1 MPSTAQTSAGSFLSI
16 SANLPATHDVAGFE
30 AVEVTWTE
38 VGEITDLGEFGREYN
53 LVTHNPLKD
62 RRTVKRKGSFNDG
75 SVTLQMARDVSD
87 AGQTLLQTAQ
97 DDDNSYSIR
106 ITLQDGTPV
115 YTTAQVMSYK
125 TSVGSVD
132 QITSATTMLEID
144 NDIIEGTAPV

>member
-1 MPSTAQTSAGSFLSI
+1 MASNAQTSAGSFLSI
-16 SANLPATHDVAGFE
+16 SASLPPTHDAVGFTD
-30 AVEVTWTE
+30 VSISWTE

-75 SVTLQMARDVSD
+75 SITLQMARDVTD
-87 AGQTLLQTAQ
+87 AGQTMLQTAQ
-97 DDDNSYSIR
+97 DDDNSYSIM

-132 QITSATTMLEID
+132 QITSATTVLEID
-144 NDIIEGTAPV
+144 NDIIEGTAP